1 MLFFPPITRL
11 RGRDRVPIV
20 EVGSAIG
27 LEFSTT
33 KVATLEIPRERDATS
48 RTREDAQ
55 RRAFSREIN
64 LSFSR
69 ERERENAARLR
80 NSLGAL
86 RSEPVFSL
94 SVRRGIFSCGP
105 RCLVAFERL
114 TQRCLGVQTLTQ
126 RRHVVPSF
134 STPWDRGRERGGES
148 KRDGHGRT
156 LDTACV
162 RRRDRK
168 RASGNRCEPD
178 TVQIL
183 GTRFVARGSLVTPL
197 RSNDDV

>member
-1 MLFFPPITRL
+1 MFHRDCASLLF
-11 RGRDRVPIV
+11 
-20 EVGSAIG
+20 EVASAIG

-55 RRAFSREIN
+55 RGSARGGERAKT
-64 LSFSR
+64 LSELSR
-69 ERERENAARLR
+69 ERLILSFFPLSRERGFYPPTVEKLTGCVEERAGIL
-80 NSLGAL
+80 
-86 RSEPVFSL
+86 SL

-148 KRDGHGRT
+148 KRDGVCASTRSEASQREPVRT
-156 LDTACV
+156 GYH
-162 RRRDRK
+162 RNSRNEIR
-168 RASGNRCEPD
+168 G
-178 TVQIL
+178 
-183 GTRFVARGSLVTPL
+183 ARIPRHAPGIQ
-197 RSNDDV
+197 R

>member
-69 ERERENAARLR
+69 EREKML
-80 NSLGAL
+80 
-86 RSEPVFSL
+86 
-94 SVRRGIFSCGP
+94 
-105 RCLVAFERL
+105 
-114 TQRCLGVQTLTQ
+114 
-126 RRHVVPSF
+126 
-134 STPWDRGRERGGES
+134 
-148 KRDGHGRT
+148 HG
-156 LDTACV
+156 
-162 RRRDRK
+162 
-168 RASGNRCEPD
+168 
-178 TVQIL
+178 
-183 GTRFVARGSLVTPL
+183 
-197 RSNDDV
+197 